1 MNGYMSTSH
10 WASIPLINGQIQVVD
25 LRSYN
30 GQDLTYPMV
39 RSVFKSVR
47 SGFDEGNQS
56 VILLIANTCHDYD
69 ALMKI

>member
-1 MNGYMSTSH
+1 MNGYMSTSQ

-30 GQDLTYPMV
+30 GQDLTNPMV
-39 RSVFKSVR
+39 CHVFKSVR
-47 SGFDEGNQS
+47 SGFDERNQS
-56 VILLIANTCHDYD
+56 VILLITNTCRDYD